1 MRVFDRTISEFTA
14 SLVDA
19 NNQHIEFNGIPFSVK
34 VAIEITK
41 RPGEQISPMILN
53 NNAAQT
59 WTPAGYNTEQTG
71 DALSD
76 DGAPNRYKETSP
88 TTRKRRR
95 PKRAAAKNPRVRPRK
110 K

>member
-41 RPGEQISPMILN
+41 RPGEIYSPMYTN
-53 NNAAQT
+53 NDAAQAR
-59 WTPAGYNTEQTG
+59 TPSRYNTKQIG
-71 DALSD
+71 DAFSN
-76 DGAPNRYKETSP
+76 DGSP
-88 TTRKRRR
+88 DRDEEARPPTRKRRR